1 MAQVTV
7 RFGGYAAI
15 WDRADRAGDVF
26 RKGAFGERRLVP
38 LLWQHRG
45 AAVGE
50 AAVSEDDRGLRVD
63 GVIHDASA
71 ATLVQGGAVAGLSV
85 GYRPL
90 AVRQGARRELTRV
103 ALAEVSLVAVPMQP
117 LARIN
122 QVFNGGSGE

>member
-1 MAQVTV
+1 MSL
-7 RFGGYAAI
+7 RFEGHAAV

-26 RKGAFGERRLVP
+26 RKGAFGRPRLVP

-50 AAVSEDDRGLRVD
+50 VAVREDERGLRVE
-63 GVIHDASA
+63 GVIHDERA
-71 ATLVQGGAVAGLSV
+71 AGLVRRGAVAGLSV

-90 AVRQGARRELTRV
+90 ASRQGGLRELTRV

-122 QVFNGGSGE
+122 QFFNEGSGE